1 MQNETAQRT
10 EFNGMNPLDNG
21 GQVVALDAGGNVEL
35 EFDESTVSS
44 LDLENID
51 LSTQDG
57 VRAALNALD
66 DAQTQINSNR
76 ANLGAQQSAV
86 LSTIEERSNASL
98 NLREAESRIRD
109 LDVARAFV
117 EQTRNEVLLQA
128 GVSAIAQGNAK
139 TPCSCSAVSLSPDSD
154 TQAMRPALPQWS
166 QRHTFSG
173 RYDS

>member
-1 MQNETAQRT
+1 
-10 EFNGMNPLDNG
+10 MNPLDNG
-21 GQVVALDAGGNVEL
+21 GQVVALDAGGNVEF

-66 DAQTQINSNR
+66 DAQTQLNSNR
-76 ANLGAQQSAV
+76 AKFGAQQSAV

-98 NLREAESRIRD
+98 NLREGESRIRD
-109 LDVARAFV
+109 LVVARAFV

-128 GVSAIAQGNAK
+128 GVSAIVQGNA
-139 TPCSCSAVSLSPDSD
+139 
-154 TQAMRPALPQWS
+154 QRENALLLL
-166 QRHTFSG
+166 G
-173 RYDS
+173 G